1 MPKKIIKTCFI
12 LNPCYVL
19 QTSCKYANQNILTS
33 VVTLIFSQ
41 KYYIMNLPFNLMW
54 NNLNLETY
62 KQKMRKIV
70 FCNIF
75 KFYWAWI
82 LSCGHPHS
90 DYKIFCK
97 KCWLLQFFL
106 RDAKRSW
113 NAIFTIRCTKIT
125 TKEKDHSNWGKEI
138 WNRFNHTLSEEKQ
151 ESCFLYHLCFK
162 ITYCCILLLRMII
175 LRMEHCTFLDLE
187 IRFYLNITLE
197 YISTVTGNWF

>member
-1 MPKKIIKTCFI
+1 MLHIEPMLFTSNLLQICQSKHFDISR
-12 LNPCYVL
+12 NPDFF
-19 QTSCKYANQNILTS
+19 QN
-33 VVTLIFSQ
+33 
-41 KYYIMNLPFNLMW
+41 YHIMRLPFNLMW

-62 KQKMRKIV
+62 KQKIRKIV

-82 LSCGHPHS
+82 LSCGHPRS

-138 WNRFNHTLSEEKQ
+138 WNRFNHTLSWRKTRVLFPLSSMFQ
-151 ESCFLYHLCFK
+151 NH
-162 ITYCCILLLRMII
+162 LLL
-175 LRMEHCTFLDLE
+175 
-187 IRFYLNITLE
+187 
-197 YISTVTGNWF
+197 YIVT